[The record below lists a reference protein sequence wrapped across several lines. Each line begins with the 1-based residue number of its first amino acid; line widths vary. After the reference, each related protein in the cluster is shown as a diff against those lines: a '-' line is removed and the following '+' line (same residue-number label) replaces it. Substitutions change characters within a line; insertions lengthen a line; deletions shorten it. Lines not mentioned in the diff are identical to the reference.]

1 MKKKKEERDDT
12 KRKCAPRFHMEAES
26 GIFGMSVQIIAVRH
40 IEEYCREKI
49 TLKIPGGRMDLL
61 GQGLY
66 LTVFENKTVEV
77 RGKLSEVCFSYDRN

>member
-1 MKKKKEERDDT
+1 MKKKKEERDAVQKKST
-12 KRKCAPRFHMEAES
+12 PRFHMEVES
-26 GIFGMSVQIIAVRH
+26 GIFGMSVLIVAVRH
-40 IEEYCREKI
+40 IEEYSGEQI
-49 TLKIPGGRMDLL
+49 VLKMAGGRMNLK